1 MVSGAALKSLR
12 EARPGRDVLRPALI
26 LIDDDPLIVDA
37 LAFLLAPLFDVHCA
51 STRTQAR
58 TLLQAL
64 PAPPALALVDL
75 GLPPKPHAPDEG
87 FALITELLAFK
98 RTMKIL
104 VLSGQNNRLN
114 IQHALT
120 LGAVDFLPKPCDGEL
135 LIARLQHQLMLLDA
149 EQLGSQPGRHTAE
162 LLIGSSA
169 GMTTLRALVEQ
180 FANSPFPVL
189 IEGESGTGKEL
200 VAQCLHRESRRAQ
213 APLLAL
219 NCAAFTP
226 ELLEAQLFG
235 AARGAYTG
243 ADRARAGFFEE
254 AGQGT
259 LFLDEV
265 GEMPLELQSRFLRV
279 LENGEYYRLGE
290 TQARRAEARIVAATN
305 RDLRDAVRRGE
316 FRADLFHRLSVLTVG
331 VPPLRSRGEDWRE
344 LLAHFQRQYAATVSP
359 FNLSS
364 DAEQLLAGYAFPGN
378 VRELRN
384 IVIRLGTR
392 YPGATVG
399 AAAMAQELETR
410 LGAPAAHV
418 DAAAADALRARLLGE
433 GFRLDEELATLERQY
448 VMLALALAHGNL
460 TRAARLLG
468 VNRTTL
474 YGKLARLGLNP
485 PQE

>member
-1 MVSGAALKSLR
+1 
-12 EARPGRDVLRPALI
+12 
-26 LIDDDPLIVDA
+26 
-37 LAFLLAPLFDVHCA
+37 
-51 STRTQAR
+51 
-58 TLLQAL
+58 
-64 PAPPALALVDL
+64 
-75 GLPPKPHAPDEG
+75 
-87 FALITELLAFK
+87 
-98 RTMKIL
+98 
-104 VLSGQNNRLN
+104 
-114 IQHALT
+114 
-120 LGAVDFLPKPCDGEL
+120 
-135 LIARLQHQLMLLDA
+135 
-149 EQLGSQPGRHTAE
+149 
-162 LLIGSSA
+162 
-169 GMTTLRALVEQ
+169 MTTLRALVEQ